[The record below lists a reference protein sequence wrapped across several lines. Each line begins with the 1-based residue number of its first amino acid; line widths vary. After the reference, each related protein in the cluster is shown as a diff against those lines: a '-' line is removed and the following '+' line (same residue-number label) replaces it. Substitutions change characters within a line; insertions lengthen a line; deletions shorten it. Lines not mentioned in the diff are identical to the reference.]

1 MSLIASDVVSSVFL
15 ALSYEVVGW
24 CHCGSGPPKGLGVE
38 SSTID
43 EGCRECFEIGKANL
57 ASHLRRA
64 IGADVEAFASPEER
78 VLEAI
83 PDPVRGA
90 ASKGKRRT

>member
-1 MSLIASDVVSSVFL
+1 MLNPVTL
-15 ALSYEVVGW
+15 T
-24 CHCGSGPPKGLGVE
+24 KGA
-38 SSTID
+38 
-43 EGCRECFEIGKANL
+43 RECFEIGNANL

-83 PDPVRGA
+83 PDSVRGAVSKEKKKRAIPSGGA
-90 ASKGKRRT
+90 ASKERNKLEGVF

>member
-1 MSLIASDVVSSVFL
+1 
-15 ALSYEVVGW
+15 
-24 CHCGSGPPKGLGVE
+24 LGVE
-38 SSTID
+38 SSNID

-78 VLEAI
+78 VLEAM
-83 PDPVRGA
+83 PNSVRGA
-90 ASKGKRRT
+90 VSMVKEEEPTPSGERFRRGEVKQTMRVPRR

>member
-1 MSLIASDVVSSVFL
+1 
-15 ALSYEVVGW
+15 
-24 CHCGSGPPKGLGVE
+24 LGVE
-38 SSTID
+38 SSSID

-78 VLEAI
+78 ILETI
-83 PDPVRGA
+83 PDPF
-90 ASKGKRRT
+90 KGSGLEGI

>member
-1 MSLIASDVVSSVFL
+1 MLWFSCFL
-15 ALSYEVVGW
+15 ALSCVVAPAY

-38 SSTID
+38 SSSID

>member
-1 MSLIASDVVSSVFL
+1 MALFYRVVAVW
-15 ALSYEVVGW
+15 YN
-24 CHCGSGPPKGLGVE
+24 CGSGPPKGLGVE
-38 SSTID
+38 SSNID

-78 VLEAI
+78 VLETI
-83 PDPVRGA
+83 PGPVRGA